1 MLAGLFEF
9 DVSVSKGKR
18 LLRRLIIPQR
28 STIKISRFSKII
40 SSSKC
45 FHVLPKSHNRNVLL
59 VFLEIELYS
68 NIIIRREP
76 LTPLRVVFSFLKL
89 QDLRPLNASQKHVK
103 TT

>member
-18 LLRRLIIPQR
+18 LLRTRPVIPQR

-40 SSSKC
+40 GSSKC
-45 FHVLPKSHNRNVLL
+45 FHVLPKSHNRNVL